1 MFDTVQE
8 AFNAFKLGEPIILVD
23 DEDRENEGDIV
34 FPASFATQEKIN
46 FCAKHA
52 RGLVCIAMHPSVAK
66 QIGIAPVNTNHAD
79 PFHTAFYDSI
89 DAVPALGITT
99 GISAKERAITAR
111 QVVNPIAKP
120 SDFIKPGHLFPVVG
134 KEGGLLVR
142 KGHTEAAVDLCLIND
157 LAPAAIICEIMDEE
171 GDMLRRNG
179 LVDFA
184 KKHQLKMISI
194 EQLIEYR
201 KTFAKDLKINAVE
214 QDFDQQ
220 QSSDPYKTT
229 DIAHTSLELISEAQ
243 LPTEFGLFKSLV
255 FENKHTKEAHVV
267 LSMDSEKSN
276 KPIVRFHSECLTG
289 DVFGS
294 VRCDCKA
301 QLTNALEQ
309 IAKNKHGYLIYL
321 KGHEGRGIGIGQKIA
336 AYALQ
341 DNGENTFQANLS
353 LGLPEDARNY
363 QDAIAILKHLQLNQ
377 FSFITNNPDKVAAI
391 QEAGF
396 QFEQMIVPPFV
407 TEQNKNYLQDKAIIA
422 NHKITF

>member
-8 AFNAFKLGEPIILVD
+8 ALDAFKLGQPIILVD

-34 FPASFATQEKIN
+34 FPATFATQEKIN
-46 FCAKHA
+46 FCAKYA
-52 RGLVCIAMHPSVAK
+52 RGLVCIAMHQTIAK
-66 QIGIAPVNTNHAD
+66 QIGIAPVYSNHAD
-79 PFHTAFYDSI
+79 PFHTAFFDSI
-89 DAVPALGITT
+89 DAIPALGITT

-111 QVVNPIAKP
+111 QVVNPSAKP
-120 SDFIKPGHLFPVVG
+120 ADFIKPGHLFPVVA

-171 GDMLRRNG
+171 GDMLRRGG

-184 KKHQLKMISI
+184 KDHQLKMISI

-201 KTFAKDLKINAVE
+201 KTFAKDLKFKAFE
-214 QDFDQQ
+214 QNFDQHP
-220 QSSDPYKTT
+220 STGISVTN
-229 DIAHTSLELISEAQ
+229 ILLISEAQ

-267 LSMDSEKSN
+267 LFMDSEKTN
-276 KPIVRFHSECLTG
+276 QPIVRFHSECLTG

-301 QLTNALEQ
+301 QLTHALEQ

-341 DNGENTFQANLS
+341 DQGENTFQANLS
-353 LGLPEDARNY
+353 LGLPEDDRNY
-363 QDAIAILKHLQLNQ
+363 QDAIAILKHLQVNQ

-391 QEAGF
+391 QDAGF
-396 QFEQMIVPPFV
+396 QFEQIIVPPFV
-407 TEQNKNYLQDKAIIA
+407 TEQNKKYLQDKATIA

>member
-8 AFNAFKLGEPIILVD
+8 ALNAFKLGEPIILVD

-46 FCAKHA
+46 FCAKYA
-52 RGLVCIAMHPSVAK
+52 RGLVCIAMHPSIAK
-66 QIGIAPVNTNHAD
+66 QIGLAPVNTNHAD

-89 DAVPALGITT
+89 DAIPALGITT

-111 QVVNPIAKP
+111 QVVDPSAKP
-120 SDFIKPGHLFPVVG
+120 SDFIKPGHLFPVVA
-134 KEGGLLVR
+134 KAGGLLVR
-142 KGHTEAAVDLCLIND
+142 KGHTEAAVDLCLLTD

-184 KKHQLKMISI
+184 KTHQLKMISI
-194 EQLIEYR
+194 EQLVEHR
-201 KTFAKDLKINAVE
+201 KSIDMELTLNKIGHNKST
-214 QDFDQQ
+214 DTIN
-220 QSSDPYKTT
+220 TT
-229 DIAHTSLELISEAQ
+229 MELIAEAQ

-255 FENKHTKEAHVV
+255 FENKYTKEAHVV
-267 LSMDSEKSN
+267 LYMDSEKSIT
-276 KPIVRFHSECLTG
+276 PIVRFHSECLTG

-301 QLTNALEQ
+301 QLNNALEQ

-336 AYALQ
+336 AYHLQ
-341 DNGENTFQANLS
+341 DMGENTFQANLS
-353 LGLPEDARNY
+353 LGLPEDDRNY
-363 QDAIAILKHLQLNQ
+363 HDAIAILKHLAVND
-377 FSFITNNPDKVAAI
+377 FSFITNNPDKIAAI
-391 QEAGF
+391 QNAGF
-396 QFEQMIVPPFV
+396 QFEQIIVPPFV
-407 TEQNKNYLQDKAIIA
+407 TKQNKKYLQDKASIA
-422 NHKITF
+422 NHKITL

>member
-8 AFNAFKLGEPIILVD
+8 ALDAFKLGQPIILVD
-23 DEDRENEGDIV
+23 DEDRENEGDII
-34 FPASFATQEKIN
+34 FPAALASQDKIN
-46 FCAKHA
+46 FCAKYA

-66 QIGIAPVNTNHAD
+66 QIGIAPVNSNHAD

-89 DAVPALGITT
+89 DAIPALGITT

-111 QVVNPIAKP
+111 QVVSPSAKP
-120 SDFIKPGHLFPVVG
+120 SDFIKPGHLFPVVA

-142 KGHTEAAVDLCLIND
+142 KGHTEAAVDLCLLTD
-157 LAPAAIICEIMDEE
+157 MAPAAIICEIMDEE
-171 GDMLRRNG
+171 GDMLRRKG

-184 KKHQLKMISI
+184 KTHQLKMISI

-201 KTFAKDLKINAVE
+201 KSIAPDLKM
-214 QDFDQQ
+214 
-220 QSSDPYKTT
+220 QSSELNKTT
-229 DIAHTSLELISEAQ
+229 EFVNTTMELIAEAQ

-255 FENKHTKEAHVV
+255 FENKNTKEAHVV
-267 LSMDSEKSN
+267 LFMDSEKSN

-341 DNGENTFQANLS
+341 DQGENTFQANLS

-363 QDAIAILKHLQLNQ
+363 QDAIAILKHLHVNQ

-391 QEAGF
+391 QDAGF

-407 TEQNKNYLQDKAIIA
+407 TEQNKKYLQDKANIA

>member
-1 MFDTVQE
+1 MFDHVQE
-8 AFNAFKLGEPIILVD
+8 ALDAFKLGQPIILVD

-34 FPASFATQEKIN
+34 FPATFATQEKIN
-46 FCAKHA
+46 FCAKYA
-52 RGLVCIAMHPSVAK
+52 RGLVCIAMHQKIAK
-66 QIGIAPVNTNHAD
+66 QIGIVPVYSNHAD
-79 PFHTAFYDSI
+79 PFHTAFFDSI
-89 DAVPALGITT
+89 DAIPALGITT

-111 QVVNPIAKP
+111 QVVNPSTKP
-120 SDFIKPGHLFPVVG
+120 TDFIKPGHLFPVVA

-157 LAPAAIICEIMDEE
+157 LAPAAIICEIMDEG
-171 GDMLRRNG
+171 GDMLRRKG

-184 KKHQLKMISI
+184 KTHQLKMISI

-201 KTFAKDLKINAVE
+201 KTFAKDLKYSAVE
-214 QDFDQQ
+214 QNFDQHP
-220 QSSDPYKTT
+220 STEISDSN
-229 DIAHTSLELISEAQ
+229 IVFISQAQ

-267 LSMDSEKSN
+267 LFMDSEKSN
-276 KPIVRFHSECLTG
+276 QPIVRFHSECLTG

-301 QLTNALEQ
+301 QLTHALEQ

-341 DNGENTFQANLS
+341 DQGENTFQANLS
-353 LGLPEDARNY
+353 LGLPEDNRNY
-363 QDAIAILKHLQLNQ
+363 QDAIAILKHLQVNQ

-391 QEAGF
+391 QDAGF

-407 TEQNKNYLQDKAIIA
+407 TEQNKKYLQDKATIA

>member
-1 MFDTVQE
+1 MFDHVQE
-8 AFNAFKLGEPIILVD
+8 ALDAFKLGQPIILVD

-34 FPASFATQEKIN
+34 FPATFATQEKIN
-46 FCAKHA
+46 FCAKYA
-52 RGLVCIAMHPSVAK
+52 RGLVCIAMHPSIAK
-66 QIGIAPVNTNHAD
+66 QIGLAPVNTNHAD

-89 DAVPALGITT
+89 DAIPALGITT

-111 QVVNPIAKP
+111 QVVSPSAKP
-120 SDFIKPGHLFPVVG
+120 SDFIKPGHLFPVVA

-142 KGHTEAAVDLCLIND
+142 KGHTEAAVDLCLLTD

-171 GDMLRRNG
+171 GDMLRRGG

-184 KKHQLKMISI
+184 KDHQLKMISI

-201 KTFAKDLKINAVE
+201 KTFSKDLKYSAVE
-214 QDFDQQ
+214 QNFDQHP
-220 QSSDPYKTT
+220 STGISATN
-229 DIAHTSLELISEAQ
+229 ILLISEAQ

-267 LSMDSEKSN
+267 LFMDSEKSN
-276 KPIVRFHSECLTG
+276 QPIVRFHSECLTG

-301 QLTNALEQ
+301 QLTHALEQ
-309 IAKNKHGYLIYL
+309 IAKNKHGYLVYL

-341 DNGENTFQANLS
+341 DQGENTFQANLS
-353 LGLPEDARNY
+353 LGLPEDDRNY
-363 QDAIAILKHLQLNQ
+363 QDAIAILKHLQVNQ

-391 QEAGF
+391 QDAGF
-396 QFEQMIVPPFV
+396 QFEQIIVPPFV
-407 TEQNKNYLQDKAIIA
+407 TEQNKKYLQDKATIA

>member
-8 AFNAFKLGEPIILVD
+8 ALDAFKLGQPIILVD

-34 FPASFATQEKIN
+34 FPATFATQEKIN
-46 FCAKHA
+46 FCAKYA
-52 RGLVCIAMHPSVAK
+52 RGLVCIAMHQKIAK
-66 QIGIAPVNTNHAD
+66 QIGIAPVYSNHAD
-79 PFHTAFYDSI
+79 PFHTAFFDSI
-89 DAVPALGITT
+89 DAIPALGITT

-111 QVVNPIAKP
+111 QVVNPSAKP
-120 SDFIKPGHLFPVVG
+120 ADFIKPGHLFPVVA

-171 GDMLRRNG
+171 GDMLRRGG

-184 KKHQLKMISI
+184 KDHQLKMISI

-201 KTFAKDLKINAVE
+201 KTFSKDLKYSAVE
-214 QDFDQQ
+214 QNFDQHP
-220 QSSDPYKTT
+220 STGISATN
-229 DIAHTSLELISEAQ
+229 ILLISEAQ

-267 LSMDSEKSN
+267 LFMDSEKSN
-276 KPIVRFHSECLTG
+276 QPIVRFHSECLTG

-301 QLTNALEQ
+301 QLTHALEQ
-309 IAKNKHGYLIYL
+309 ITKNKHGYLIYL

-341 DNGENTFQANLS
+341 DQGENTFQANLS
-353 LGLPEDARNY
+353 LGLPEDDRNY
-363 QDAIAILKHLQLNQ
+363 QDAIAILKHLQVNQ

-391 QEAGF
+391 QDAGF
-396 QFEQMIVPPFV
+396 QFEQIIVPPFV
-407 TEQNKNYLQDKAIIA
+407 TEQNKKYLKDKATIA

>member
-8 AFNAFKLGEPIILVD
+8 ALDAFKLGQPIILVD

-34 FPASFATQEKIN
+34 FPATFATQEKIN
-46 FCAKHA
+46 FCAKYA

-66 QIGIAPVNTNHAD
+66 QIGIVPVNTNHAD

-89 DAVPALGITT
+89 DAIPALGITT
-99 GISAKERAITAR
+99 GISARERAITAR
-111 QVVNPIAKP
+111 QVVDSSAKP
-120 SDFIKPGHLFPVVG
+120 SDFIKPGHLFPVVA

-142 KGHTEAAVDLCLIND
+142 KGHTEAAVDLCL
-157 LAPAAIICEIMDEE
+157 LTELSPAAIICEIMDEE

-184 KKHQLKMISI
+184 KDHQLKMISI

-201 KTFAKDLKINAVE
+201 KTIALDLKLHASE
-214 QDFDQQ
+214 QVNPA
-220 QSSDPYKTT
+220 SIT
-229 DIAHTSLELISEAQ
+229 DVTMELIAEAQ

-255 FENKHTKEAHVV
+255 FENKYTKEAHVV
-267 LSMDSEKSN
+267 LLMDAELSN

-363 QDAIAILKHLQLNQ
+363 QDAIAILKHLHVNQ

-396 QFEQMIVPPFV
+396 QFEQIIVPPFV
-407 TEQNKNYLQDKAIIA
+407 TEQNKKYLQDKASIA

>member
-1 MFDTVQE
+1 MFDHVQE
-8 AFNAFKLGEPIILVD
+8 ALDAFKLGEPIILVD

-46 FCAKHA
+46 FCAKYA
-52 RGLVCIAMHPSVAK
+52 RGLVCIAMHQTIAK
-66 QIGIAPVNTNHAD
+66 QIGIAPVYSNHAD
-79 PFHTAFYDSI
+79 PFHTAFFDSI
-89 DAVPALGITT
+89 DAIPALGITT

-111 QVVNPIAKP
+111 QVVNPSAKP
-120 SDFIKPGHLFPVVG
+120 ADFIKPGHLFPVVA

-171 GDMLRRNG
+171 GDMLRRGG

-184 KKHQLKMISI
+184 KDHQLKMISI

-201 KTFAKDLKINAVE
+201 KTFSKDLKYSAVE
-214 QDFDQQ
+214 QNFDQHP
-220 QSSDPYKTT
+220 STGISATN
-229 DIAHTSLELISEAQ
+229 ILLISEAQ

-267 LSMDSEKSN
+267 LFMDSEKSN
-276 KPIVRFHSECLTG
+276 QPIVRFHSECLTG

-301 QLTNALEQ
+301 QLTHALEQ

-341 DNGENTFQANLS
+341 DQGENTFQANLS
-353 LGLPEDARNY
+353 LGLPEDDRNY
-363 QDAIAILKHLQLNQ
+363 QDAIAILKHLQVNQ

-391 QEAGF
+391 QDAGF
-396 QFEQMIVPPFV
+396 QFEQIIVPPFV
-407 TEQNKNYLQDKAIIA
+407 TEQNKKYLQDKATIA

>member
-8 AFNAFKLGEPIILVD
+8 ALNAFKLGEPIILVD

-46 FCAKHA
+46 FCAKYA
-52 RGLVCIAMHPSVAK
+52 RGLVCIAMHQSVAK

-89 DAVPALGITT
+89 DAIPALGITT

-111 QVVNPIAKP
+111 QVVNPSAKP
-120 SDFIKPGHLFPVVG
+120 TDFIKPGHLFPVVA

-142 KGHTEAAVDLCLIND
+142 KGHTEAAVDLCLLTD

-184 KKHQLKMISI
+184 QTHQVKMISI

-201 KTFAKDLKINAVE
+201 KTFSKDLKYSAVE
-214 QDFDQQ
+214 QNFEQHP
-220 QSSDPYKTT
+220 STEISDTN
-229 DIAHTSLELISEAQ
+229 ISLISQAQ

-255 FENKHTKEAHVV
+255 FQNSSTNESHVV
-267 LSMDSEKSN
+267 LLMDTELSN

-301 QLTNALEQ
+301 QLNNALEQ

-321 KGHEGRGIGIGQKIA
+321 KGQEGRGIGIGQKIA
-336 AYALQ
+336 AYDLQ
-341 DNGENTFQANLS
+341 DKGEDTFQANLS
-353 LGLPEDARNY
+353 LGLPVDDRNY
-363 QDAIAILKHLQLNQ
+363 QDAIEILKQLRVND
-377 FSFITNNPDKVAAI
+377 FSFITNNPDKIEAI
-391 QEAGF
+391 QNAGF
-396 QFEQMIVPPFV
+396 QFEQIVVPPFV
-407 TEQNKNYLQDKAIIA
+407 TKENKKYLQDKATIA
-422 NHKITF
+422 NHKITL

>member
-8 AFNAFKLGEPIILVD
+8 ALDAFKLGQPIILVD

-34 FPASFATQEKIN
+34 FPAALASQEKIN
-46 FCAKHA
+46 FCAKYA
-52 RGLVCIAMHPSVAK
+52 RGLVCIAMHPSVAN
-66 QIGIAPVNTNHAD
+66 QIGIAPVSTNLAD

-89 DAVPALGITT
+89 DAIPALGITT

-111 QVVNPIAKP
+111 QVVDPSAKP
-120 SDFIKPGHLFPVVG
+120 TDFIKPGHLFPVVS
-134 KEGGLLVR
+134 KEGGLIIR
-142 KGHTEAAVDLCLIND
+142 KGHTEAAVDLCLLTD

-184 KKHQLKMISI
+184 KTHQLKMISI
-194 EQLIEYR
+194 EQLVEHR
-201 KTFAKDLKINAVE
+201 KSIDLDLTLNKIDHNKST
-214 QDFDQQ
+214 DTIN
-220 QSSDPYKTT
+220 TT
-229 DIAHTSLELISEAQ
+229 MELIAEAQ

-255 FENKHTKEAHVV
+255 FENKYTKEAHVV
-267 LSMDSEKSN
+267 LLMDSEKSN
-276 KPIVRFHSECLTG
+276 TPIVRFHSECLTG

-341 DNGENTFQANLS
+341 EQGENTFQANLS

-363 QDAIAILKHLQLNQ
+363 QDAIAILKHLQVNQ
-377 FSFITNNPDKVAAI
+377 FLFITNNPDKVAAI
-391 QEAGF
+391 QDAGF

-407 TEQNKNYLQDKAIIA
+407 TEQNKKYLQDKATVA

>member
-8 AFNAFKLGEPIILVD
+8 ALNAFNLGEPIILVD

-46 FCAKHA
+46 FCAKYA
-52 RGLVCIAMHPSVAK
+52 RGLVCIAMHQKIAK
-66 QIGIAPVNTNHAD
+66 QIGIAPVNSNHAD
-79 PFHTAFYDSI
+79 PFHTAFFDSI
-89 DAVPALGITT
+89 DAIPALGITT

-111 QVVNPIAKP
+111 QVVHPTAKP
-120 SDFIKPGHLFPVVG
+120 ADFIKPGHLFPVVA

-142 KGHTEAAVDLCLIND
+142 KGHTEAAVDVCLLTN
-157 LAPAAIICEIMDEE
+157 LPPAAIICEIMDEA

-179 LVDFA
+179 LVEFA
-184 KKHQLKMISI
+184 KTHQLKMISI

-214 QDFDQQ
+214 QNLDQQ
-220 QSSDPYKTT
+220 PSTEISAAT
-229 DIAHTSLELISEAQ
+229 IELISQAQ

-255 FENKHTKEAHVV
+255 FQNYSTNESHVV
-267 LSMDSEKSN
+267 LLMDTDLSN

-301 QLTNALEQ
+301 QLNHALEQ

-321 KGHEGRGIGIGQKIA
+321 KGQEGRGIGIGQKIA
-336 AYALQ
+336 AYDLQ
-341 DNGENTFQANLS
+341 DKGEDTFQANLS
-353 LGLPEDARNY
+353 LGLPVDDRNY
-363 QDAIAILKHLQLNQ
+363 QDAIAILKQLHVND
-377 FSFITNNPDKVAAI
+377 FSFITNNPDKIEAI
-391 QEAGF
+391 QNAGF
-396 QFEQMIVPPFV
+396 QFEQIVVPPFV
-407 TEQNKNYLQDKAIIA
+407 TKENKKYLQDKATIA
-422 NHKITF
+422 NHKITL

>member
-8 AFNAFKLGEPIILVD
+8 ALDAFKLGQPIILVD

-46 FCAKHA
+46 FCAKYA
-52 RGLVCIAMHPSVAK
+52 RGLVCIAMHQKIAK
-66 QIGIAPVNTNHAD
+66 QIGIVPVYSNHAD
-79 PFHTAFYDSI
+79 PFHTAFFDSI
-89 DAVPALGITT
+89 DAIPALGITT

-111 QVVNPIAKP
+111 QVVNPSAKP
-120 SDFIKPGHLFPVVG
+120 ADFIKPGHLFPVVA

-171 GDMLRRNG
+171 GDMLRRGG

-184 KKHQLKMISI
+184 KDHQLKMISI

-201 KTFAKDLKINAVE
+201 KTFSKDLKYSAVE
-214 QDFDQQ
+214 QNFDQHP
-220 QSSDPYKTT
+220 STGISATN
-229 DIAHTSLELISEAQ
+229 ILLISEAQ

-255 FENKHTKEAHVV
+255 FENKHTKEAHLV
-267 LSMDSEKSN
+267 LFMDSEKSN
-276 KPIVRFHSECLTG
+276 QPIVRFHSECLTG

-301 QLTNALEQ
+301 QLTHALEQ

-341 DNGENTFQANLS
+341 DQGENTFQANLS
-353 LGLPEDARNY
+353 LGLPEDNRNY
-363 QDAIAILKHLQLNQ
+363 QDAIAILKHLQVNH

-391 QEAGF
+391 QDAGF
-396 QFEQMIVPPFV
+396 QFEQIIVPPFV
-407 TEQNKNYLQDKAIIA
+407 TEQNKKYLQDKATIA

>member
-8 AFNAFKLGEPIILVD
+8 ALDAFKLGQPIVLVD

-34 FPASFATQEKIN
+34 FPATFATQEKIN
-46 FCAKHA
+46 FCAKYA
-52 RGLVCIAMHPSVAK
+52 RGLVCIAMHETIAK
-66 QIGIAPVNTNHAD
+66 QIGIAPVYTNHAD

-89 DAVPALGITT
+89 DAIPALGITT

-111 QVVNPIAKP
+111 QVVSPSAKP
-120 SDFIKPGHLFPVVG
+120 SDFIKPGHLFPVVA

-142 KGHTEAAVDLCLIND
+142 KGHTEAAVDLCLLTD
-157 LAPAAIICEIMDEE
+157 MAPAAIICEIMDEE
-171 GDMLRRNG
+171 GDMLRREG
-179 LVDFA
+179 LVDFV
-184 KKHQLKMISI
+184 KTHQLKMISI
-194 EQLIEYR
+194 EQLLEHR
-201 KTFAKDLKINAVE
+201 KVVALDFKLHASE
-214 QDFDQQ
+214 QVNPATI
-220 QSSDPYKTT
+220 SDATM
-229 DIAHTSLELISEAQ
+229 ELIAQSQ

-267 LSMDSEKSN
+267 LLMDSEKSN
-276 KPIVRFHSECLTG
+276 TPIVRFHSECLTG

-341 DNGENTFQANLS
+341 DQGENTFQANLS
-353 LGLPEDARNY
+353 LGLPEDDRNY
-363 QDAIAILKHLQLNQ
+363 QDAIAILKHLQVNQ

-391 QEAGF
+391 QDAGF
-396 QFEQMIVPPFV
+396 QFEQIIVPPFV
-407 TEQNKNYLQDKAIIA
+407 TEQNKKYLQDKATIA

>member
-1 MFDTVQE
+1 MFDHVQE
-8 AFNAFKLGEPIILVD
+8 ALDAFKLGQPIILVD

-34 FPASFATQEKIN
+34 FPATFATQEKIN
-46 FCAKHA
+46 FCAKYA
-52 RGLVCIAMHPSVAK
+52 RGLVCIAMHQTIAK
-66 QIGIAPVNTNHAD
+66 QIGIAPVYSNHAD
-79 PFHTAFYDSI
+79 PFHTAFFDSI
-89 DAVPALGITT
+89 DAIPALGITT

-111 QVVNPIAKP
+111 QVVNPSAKP
-120 SDFIKPGHLFPVVG
+120 ADFIKPGHLFPVVA

-171 GDMLRRNG
+171 GDMLRRGG

-184 KKHQLKMISI
+184 KDHQLKMISI

-201 KTFAKDLKINAVE
+201 KTFSKDLKYSAVE
-214 QDFDQQ
+214 QNFDQHP
-220 QSSDPYKTT
+220 STGISATN
-229 DIAHTSLELISEAQ
+229 ILLISEAQ

-267 LSMDSEKSN
+267 LFMDSEKSN
-276 KPIVRFHSECLTG
+276 QPIVRFHSECLTG

-301 QLTNALEQ
+301 QLTHALEQ

-341 DNGENTFQANLS
+341 DQGENTFQANLS
-353 LGLPEDARNY
+353 LGLPEDDRNY
-363 QDAIAILKHLQLNQ
+363 QDAIAILKHLQVNQ

-391 QEAGF
+391 QDAGF
-396 QFEQMIVPPFV
+396 QFEQIIVPSFV
-407 TEQNKNYLQDKAIIA
+407 TEQNKKYLQDKATIA

>member
-8 AFNAFKLGEPIILVD
+8 ALDAFKLGHPIILVD

-34 FPASFATQEKIN
+34 FPAALSSQEKIN
-46 FCAKHA
+46 FCAKYA
-52 RGLVCIAMHPSVAK
+52 RGLVCIAMHPSIAK

-89 DAVPALGITT
+89 DAIPALGITT

-111 QVVNPIAKP
+111 QVVSPSAKP
-120 SDFIKPGHLFPVVG
+120 SDFSKPGHLFPVVA

-142 KGHTEAAVDLCLIND
+142 KGHTEAAVDLCLLTD
-157 LAPAAIICEIMDEE
+157 MAPAAIICEIMDEE

-184 KKHQLKMISI
+184 KTHQLKMISI

-201 KTFAKDLKINAVE
+201 KTVTLDLKLK
-214 QDFDQQ
+214 
-220 QSSDPYKTT
+220 SSVPNQTSEVAQTT
-229 DIAHTSLELISEAQ
+229 MELIAEAQ

-255 FENKHTKEAHVV
+255 FENNKTKEAHVV
-267 LSMDSEKSN
+267 LFMDSEKSN
-276 KPIVRFHSECLTG
+276 QPIVRFHSECLTG

-341 DNGENTFQANLS
+341 DQGENTFQANLS

-363 QDAIAILKHLQLNQ
+363 QDAIAILKHLQVNQ
-377 FSFITNNPDKVAAI
+377 FSFITNNPDKVTAI
-391 QEAGF
+391 QDAGF
-396 QFEQMIVPPFV
+396 QFEQMIVPSFV
-407 TEQNKNYLQDKAIIA
+407 TEQNKKYLQDKAIIA

>member
-8 AFNAFKLGEPIILVD
+8 ALDAFKLGQPIILVD

-34 FPASFATQEKIN
+34 FPAALASQDKIN
-46 FCAKHA
+46 FCAKYA

-89 DAVPALGITT
+89 DAIPALGITT

-111 QVVNPIAKP
+111 QVVSPSAKP
-120 SDFIKPGHLFPVVG
+120 SDFIKPGHLFPVVA

-142 KGHTEAAVDLCLIND
+142 KGHTEAAVDLCL
-157 LAPAAIICEIMDEE
+157 LTALSPAAIICEIMDEE

-184 KKHQLKMISI
+184 KTHQLKMISI
-194 EQLIEYR
+194 EQLVEHR
-201 KTFAKDLKINAVE
+201 KSID
-214 QDFDQQ
+214 
-220 QSSDPYKTT
+220 
-229 DIAHTSLELISEAQ
+229 LELTLKKIDHNKSTDTINTTMELIAEAQ

-255 FENKHTKEAHVV
+255 FENKYTKEAHVV
-267 LSMDSEKSN
+267 LYMDSEKSN
-276 KPIVRFHSECLTG
+276 APIVRFHSECLTG

-341 DNGENTFQANLS
+341 DQGENTFQANLS
-353 LGLPEDARNY
+353 LGLLEDARNY
-363 QDAIAILKHLQLNQ
+363 QDGITILKHLQVNQ

-407 TEQNKNYLQDKAIIA
+407 TEQNKKYLQDKATIA

>member
-8 AFNAFKLGEPIILVD
+8 ALDAFKLGHPIILVD

-34 FPASFATQEKIN
+34 FPAALASQEKIN
-46 FCAKHA
+46 FCAKYA
-52 RGLVCIAMHPSVAK
+52 RGLVCIAMHPSIAK

-89 DAVPALGITT
+89 DAIPAFGITT

-111 QVVNPIAKP
+111 QVVDPSAMP
-120 SDFIKPGHLFPVVG
+120 SDFIKPGHLFPVVA

-142 KGHTEAAVDLCLIND
+142 KGHTEAAVDLCL
-157 LAPAAIICEIMDEE
+157 LTELSPAAIICEIMDED

-184 KKHQLKMISI
+184 KDHQLKMISI

-201 KTFAKDLKINAVE
+201 KTVALDL
-214 QDFDQQ
+214 QL
-220 QSSDPYKTT
+220 QSSDPNKTAE
-229 DIAHTSLELISEAQ
+229 IAHTTMELIAEAQ

-255 FENKHTKEAHVV
+255 FENKKTKEAHVV
-267 LSMDSEKSN
+267 LFMDSEKSN
-276 KPIVRFHSECLTG
+276 KPMVRFHSECLTG

-341 DNGENTFQANLS
+341 DQGENTFQANLS

-363 QDAIAILKHLQLNQ
+363 QDAIAILKHLHVNQ

-391 QEAGF
+391 HEAGF

-407 TEQNKNYLQDKAIIA
+407 TEQNKKYLQDKATIA

>member
-1 MFDTVQE
+1 MFDKVQE
-8 AFNAFKLGEPIILVD
+8 ALNAFKLGEPIILVD

-46 FCAKHA
+46 FCAKYA
-52 RGLVCIAMHPSVAK
+52 RGLVCIAMHQTIAK

-89 DAVPALGITT
+89 DAIPALGITT

-111 QVVNPIAKP
+111 QVVHPTAKP
-120 SDFIKPGHLFPVVG
+120 ADFIKPGHLFPVVS

-142 KGHTEAAVDLCLIND
+142 KGHTEAAVDLCLLTN
-157 LAPAAIICEIMDEE
+157 LPPAAIICEIMDEE

-179 LVDFA
+179 LVEFA
-184 KKHQLKMISI
+184 KTHQLKMISI

-201 KTFAKDLKINAVE
+201 KTLVKDLKLNAVE
-214 QDFDQQ
+214 QNFDQQ
-220 QSSDPYKTT
+220 PSTEISAVS
-229 DIAHTSLELISEAQ
+229 IALISQAQ

-255 FENKHTKEAHVV
+255 FQNSSTNESHFV
-267 LSMDSEKSN
+267 LLMDTDLSN

-301 QLTNALEQ
+301 QLNHALEQ

-321 KGHEGRGIGIGQKIA
+321 KGQEGRGIGIGQKIA
-336 AYALQ
+336 AYDLQ
-341 DNGENTFQANLS
+341 DKGEDTFQANLS
-353 LGLPEDARNY
+353 LGLPVDDRNY
-363 QDAIAILKHLQLNQ
+363 QDAIAILKHLRVND
-377 FSFITNNPDKVAAI
+377 FSFITNNPDKIAAI
-391 QEAGF
+391 QNAGF
-396 QFEQMIVPPFV
+396 QFEQIVVPPFV
-407 TEQNKNYLQDKAIIA
+407 TKENKKYLQDKATIA
-422 NHKITF
+422 NHKITL

>member
-8 AFNAFKLGEPIILVD
+8 ALDAFKLGQPIILVD

-34 FPASFATQEKIN
+34 FPATFATQEKIN
-46 FCAKHA
+46 FCAKYA
-52 RGLVCIAMHPSVAK
+52 KGLVCIAMHSSVAK

-79 PFHTAFYDSI
+79 PFHTAFFDSI
-89 DAVPALGITT
+89 DAIPALGITT

-111 QVVNPIAKP
+111 QVVSPSAKP
-120 SDFIKPGHLFPVVG
+120 TDFIKPGHLFPVVA
-134 KEGGLLVR
+134 KEGGLIVR
-142 KGHTEAAVDLCLIND
+142 KGHTEAAVDLCLLTD

-171 GDMLRRNG
+171 GDMLRRHG

-184 KKHQLKMISI
+184 KTHQLKMISI
-194 EQLIEYR
+194 EQLVEHR
-201 KTFAKDLKINAVE
+201 KIFAQDLKINVVE
-214 QDFDQQ
+214 QNFDQHP
-220 QSSDPYKTT
+220 STEISAAS
-229 DIAHTSLELISEAQ
+229 IVLISEAQ

-267 LSMDSEKSN
+267 LLMNSEKSN
-276 KPIVRFHSECLTG
+276 TPIVRFHSECLTG

-309 IAKNKHGYLIYL
+309 IANNKHGFLIYL

-341 DNGENTFQANLS
+341 DQGENTFQANLS
-353 LGLPEDARNY
+353 LGLPKDDRNY
-363 QDAIAILKHLQLNQ
+363 QDAIAILKHLQVNQ

-391 QEAGF
+391 QDAGF
-396 QFEQMIVPPFV
+396 QFEQIIVPTFV
-407 TEQNKNYLQDKAIIA
+407 TEQNKKYLQDKATIA

>member
-8 AFNAFKLGEPIILVD
+8 ALDAFKLGQPIILVD

-34 FPASFATQEKIN
+34 FPAAVASQEKIN
-46 FCAKHA
+46 FCAKYA
-52 RGLVCIAMHPSVAK
+52 RGLVCIAMHSSVAK

-89 DAVPALGITT
+89 DAIPALGITT

-111 QVVNPIAKP
+111 QVVSPSAKP
-120 SDFIKPGHLFPVVG
+120 TDFIKPGHLFPVVA
-134 KEGGLLVR
+134 KAGGLLVR
-142 KGHTEAAVDLCLIND
+142 KGHTEAAVDLCLLTD

-184 KKHQLKMISI
+184 KTHQLKMISI
-194 EQLIEYR
+194 EQLVEHR
-201 KTFAKDLKINAVE
+201 KSIDLGLTINKIDHNKST
-214 QDFDQQ
+214 DTIN
-220 QSSDPYKTT
+220 TT
-229 DIAHTSLELISEAQ
+229 MELIAEAQ

-255 FENKHTKEAHVV
+255 FENKNTKEAHVV
-267 LSMDSEKSN
+267 LLMDSEKSN
-276 KPIVRFHSECLTG
+276 TPIVRFHSECLTG

-341 DNGENTFQANLS
+341 DQGENTFQANLS

-363 QDAIAILKHLQLNQ
+363 QDAIIILKHLQVNQ

-407 TEQNKNYLQDKAIIA
+407 TEQNKKYLQDKATIA

>member
-8 AFNAFKLGEPIILVD
+8 ALDAFKLGQPIVLVD

-34 FPASFATQEKIN
+34 FPATFATQEKIN
-46 FCAKHA
+46 FCAKYA
-52 RGLVCIAMHPSVAK
+52 RGLVCIAMHPSIAK
-66 QIGIAPVNTNHAD
+66 QIGIVPVNTNHAD
-79 PFHTAFYDSI
+79 PFHTAFFDSI
-89 DAVPALGITT
+89 DAIPTLGITT

-111 QVVNPIAKP
+111 QVVDPSAKP
-120 SDFIKPGHLFPVVG
+120 TDFIKPGHLFPVVA

-142 KGHTEAAVDLCLIND
+142 KGHTEAAVDLCLLTD
-157 LAPAAIICEIMDEE
+157 MAPAAIICEIMDEE

-184 KKHQLKMISI
+184 KTHQLKMISI
-194 EQLIEYR
+194 EQLVEYR
-201 KTFAKDLKINAVE
+201 KTVDLDLK
-214 QDFDQQ
+214 Q
-220 QSSDPYKTT
+220 QSSDSNESTAIPNTT
-229 DIAHTSLELISEAQ
+229 MQLVAQSQ

-255 FENKHTKEAHVV
+255 FENMHTREAHVV
-267 LSMDSEKSN
+267 LLMDSEKSN
-276 KPIVRFHSECLTG
+276 QPIVRFHSECLTG

-341 DNGENTFQANLS
+341 DQGENTFQANLS
-353 LGLPEDARNY
+353 LGLPEDDRNY
-363 QDAIAILKHLQLNQ
+363 QDAIAILKHMHVNQ

-391 QEAGF
+391 QDAGF
-396 QFEQMIVPPFV
+396 QFEQIIVPPFV
-407 TEQNKNYLQDKAIIA
+407 TEQNKKYLQDKATIA
-422 NHKITF
+422 NHKFNF

>member
-1 MFDTVQE
+1 MFDHVQE
-8 AFNAFKLGEPIILVD
+8 ALDAFKLGQPIILVD

-34 FPASFATQEKIN
+34 FPATFATQEKIN
-46 FCAKHA
+46 FCAKYA
-52 RGLVCIAMHPSVAK
+52 RGLVCIAMHQTIAK
-66 QIGIAPVNTNHAD
+66 QIGIAPVYSNHAD
-79 PFHTAFYDSI
+79 PFHTAFFDSI
-89 DAVPALGITT
+89 DAIPALGITT

-111 QVVNPIAKP
+111 QVVNPSAKP
-120 SDFIKPGHLFPVVG
+120 ADFIKPGHLFPVVA

-157 LAPAAIICEIMDEE
+157 LAPAAIICEIMDED
-171 GDMLRRNG
+171 GDMLRRGG

-184 KKHQLKMISI
+184 KDHQLKMISI

-201 KTFAKDLKINAVE
+201 KTFSKDLKYSAVE
-214 QDFDQQ
+214 QNFDQHP
-220 QSSDPYKTT
+220 STGISATN
-229 DIAHTSLELISEAQ
+229 ILLISEAQ

-267 LSMDSEKSN
+267 LFMDSEKSN
-276 KPIVRFHSECLTG
+276 QPIVRFHSECLTG

-301 QLTNALEQ
+301 QLTHALEQ

-341 DNGENTFQANLS
+341 DQGENTFQANLS
-353 LGLPEDARNY
+353 LGLPEDDRNY
-363 QDAIAILKHLQLNQ
+363 QDAIAILKHLQVNQ

-391 QEAGF
+391 QDAGF
-396 QFEQMIVPPFV
+396 QFEQIIVPPFV
-407 TEQNKNYLQDKAIIA
+407 TEQNKKYLQDKATIA

>member
-1 MFDTVQE
+1 MFDHVQE
-8 AFNAFKLGEPIILVD
+8 ALDAFKLGEPIILVD

-34 FPASFATQEKIN
+34 FPAALASQEKIN
-46 FCAKHA
+46 FCAKYA
-52 RGLVCIAMHPSVAK
+52 RGLVCIAMHQTIAK
-66 QIGIAPVNTNHAD
+66 QIGIAPVHSNHAD

-89 DAVPALGITT
+89 DAIPSLGITT

-111 QVVNPIAKP
+111 QVVNPSAKP
-120 SDFIKPGHLFPVVG
+120 ADFIKPGHLFPVVA

-142 KGHTEAAVDLCLIND
+142 KGHTEAAVDLCLLTD

-184 KKHQLKMISI
+184 NTHQLKMISI
-194 EQLIEYR
+194 EQLLEHR
-201 KTFAKDLKINAVE
+201 KAVALDLKLQLI
-214 QDFDQQ
+214 DQKM
-220 QSSDPYKTT
+220 PTE
-229 DIAHTSLELISEAQ
+229 IASTNIALISQAQ

-255 FENKHTKEAHVV
+255 FQNSNTNESHVV
-267 LSMDSEKSN
+267 LLMDAELSN
-276 KPIVRFHSECLTG
+276 KPIVRIHSECLTG

-301 QLTNALEQ
+301 QLNNALEQ

-321 KGHEGRGIGIGQKIA
+321 KGHEGRGIGIAQKIA

-341 DNGENTFQANLS
+341 DNGEDTFQANLS
-353 LGLPEDARNY
+353 LGLPEDDRNY
-363 QDAIAILKHLQLNQ
+363 QDAIAILKELHVND
-377 FSFITNNPDKVAAI
+377 FSFITNNPDKINAI
-391 QEAGF
+391 QDAGF
-396 QFEQMIVPPFV
+396 QFEQIVVPPFV
-407 TEQNKNYLQDKAIIA
+407 TEQNRKYLQDKANIA

>member
-8 AFNAFKLGEPIILVD
+8 ALDAFKLGQPIILVD

-34 FPASFATQEKIN
+34 FPAAVASQEKIN
-46 FCAKHA
+46 FCAKYA
-52 RGLVCIAMHPSVAK
+52 RGLVCIAMHSSVAK

-89 DAVPALGITT
+89 DAIPALGITT

-111 QVVNPIAKP
+111 QVVSPSAKP
-120 SDFIKPGHLFPVVG
+120 TDFIKPGHLFPVVA
-134 KEGGLLVR
+134 KAGGLLVR
-142 KGHTEAAVDLCLIND
+142 KGHTEAAVDLCLLTD

-184 KKHQLKMISI
+184 KTHQLKMISI
-194 EQLIEYR
+194 EQLVEHR
-201 KTFAKDLKINAVE
+201 KSID
-214 QDFDQQ
+214 
-220 QSSDPYKTT
+220 
-229 DIAHTSLELISEAQ
+229 LELTLKKIDHNKSTDTINTTMELIAEAQ

-255 FENKHTKEAHVV
+255 FENKNTKEAHVV
-267 LSMDSEKSN
+267 LLMDSEKSN
-276 KPIVRFHSECLTG
+276 TPIVRFHSECLTG

-341 DNGENTFQANLS
+341 DQGENTFQANLS

-363 QDAIAILKHLQLNQ
+363 RDAIAILKHLHVNQ
-377 FSFITNNPDKVAAI
+377 FSFITNNPDKVAPI

-407 TEQNKNYLQDKAIIA
+407 TEQNKNYLQDKATIA

>member
-8 AFNAFKLGEPIILVD
+8 ALDAFKLGQPIILVD

-34 FPASFATQEKIN
+34 FPAALASQEKIN
-46 FCAKHA
+46 FCSKYA
-52 RGLVCIAMHPSVAK
+52 RGLVCIAMHPSIAN

-89 DAVPALGITT
+89 DAIPALGITT

-111 QVVNPIAKP
+111 QVVSPSAKS
-120 SDFIKPGHLFPVVG
+120 SDFIKPGHLFPVVA

-142 KGHTEAAVDLCLIND
+142 KGHTEAAVDLCL
-157 LAPAAIICEIMDEE
+157 LTELSPAAIICEIMDEE

-184 KKHQLKMISI
+184 KTHQLKMISI

-201 KTFAKDLKINAVE
+201 KAVALDLKL
-214 QDFDQQ
+214 
-220 QSSDPYKTT
+220 QSSNPNQTSEVAQTT
-229 DIAHTSLELISEAQ
+229 MQLIAEAQ

-255 FENKHTKEAHVV
+255 FENKNTKETHVV
-267 LSMDSEKSN
+267 LCMDNEKSN
-276 KPIVRFHSECLTG
+276 NPIVRFHSECLTG

-341 DNGENTFQANLS
+341 DQGENTFQANLS

-363 QDAIAILKHLQLNQ
+363 QDAIAILKHLHVNQ

-407 TEQNKNYLQDKAIIA
+407 TEQNKKYLQDKATIA

>member
-8 AFNAFKLGEPIILVD
+8 ALDAFKLGHPIILVD

-34 FPASFATQEKIN
+34 FPAALASQEKIN
-46 FCAKHA
+46 FCAKYA
-52 RGLVCIAMHPSVAK
+52 RGLVCIAMHPSIAK

-89 DAVPALGITT
+89 DAIPALGITT

-111 QVVNPIAKP
+111 QVVDPSAKP
-120 SDFIKPGHLFPVVG
+120 SDFIKPGHLFPVVA

-142 KGHTEAAVDLCLIND
+142 KGHTEAAVDLCLLTD
-157 LAPAAIICEIMDEE
+157 MEPAAIICEIMDED

-184 KKHQLKMISI
+184 KDHQLKMISI
-194 EQLIEYR
+194 EQLIEFR
-201 KTFAKDLKINAVE
+201 NEVAIDL
-214 QDFDQQ
+214 QL
-220 QSSDPYKTT
+220 QSSDPSKAAE
-229 DIAHTSLELISEAQ
+229 IAHTTMELIAEAQ

-267 LSMDSEKSN
+267 LLMDSEKSN
-276 KPIVRFHSECLTG
+276 TPIVRFHSECLTG

-309 IAKNKHGYLIYL
+309 IAKNKHGYLVYL

-341 DNGENTFQANLS
+341 DQGENTFQANLS
-353 LGLPEDARNY
+353 LGLPEDDRNY
-363 QDAIAILKHLQLNQ
+363 QDAIAILKHLQVNQ

-391 QEAGF
+391 QDAGF
-396 QFEQMIVPPFV
+396 QFIQIIVPPFV
-407 TEQNKNYLQDKAIIA
+407 TEQNKKYLQDKATIA